1 MPASPFPTHVPRYD
15 LSSQAKAGVLVRDLQ
30 QAAPAAGHDSAAP
43 HRDTHYLLVLL
54 TQGELHLR
62 VDFEAVA
69 LIGSAMLL
77 VSPGQVHQLL
87 GTTRPQ
93 GWGVSFEP
101 NLLAAEW
108 QLLLEQ
114 GLARPPQLA
123 TPAPFYARA
132 EALLLLLAD
141 CQAGAADAYTGPT
154 LHALLT
160 ALLSLVAGQLAPD
173 PTLPRPPET
182 RGQLLARA
190 FEDLLRQHYAQWK
203 QPAQYA
209 AALAITGA
217 HLNDTVKAQT
227 RRSVSTHIQQRAVL
241 EAKRLLYTTARSV
254 QEIGYALGYDEPRY
268 FGKLFKK
275 VTGLTPQQFRR
286 AIRE

>member
-1 MPASPFPTHVPRYD
+1 MLASPSPAFVPRYD
-15 LSSQAKAGVLVRDLQ
+15 LSPQAKAGVLVRDLQ
-30 QAAPAAGHDSAAP
+30 QAAPAAGHESAAP

-62 VDFEAVA
+62 VDFEAIA
-69 LIGSAMLL
+69 LVGPALLL

-87 GTTRPQ
+87 GTTCPQ

-132 EALLLLLAD
+132 AALLQLLAD
-141 CQAGAADAYTGPT
+141 CQAGVADAYTGRT
-154 LHALLT
+154 LHTLLT

-173 PTLPRPPET
+173 PTGLWPPET
-182 RGQLLARA
+182 RGRLLARA

-217 HLNDTVKAQT
+217 HLNDTVKEQT
-227 RRSVSTHIQQRAVL
+227 GLSVSAHIQQRAVL

-254 QEIGYALGYDEPRY
+254 QEIGYTLGYDEPVY

-275 VTGLTPQQFRR
+275 LTGLTPQQFRR
-286 AIRE
+286 TIRE

>member
-1 MPASPFPTHVPRYD
+1 MPRYD
-15 LSSQAKAGVLVRDLQ
+15 LSPLAKAGVLVRDLQ

-62 VDFEAVA
+62 VDFEAVSLVGPA
-69 LIGSAMLL
+69 LLL

-87 GTTRPQ
+87 RAAHPQ

-101 NLLAAEW
+101 SLLEADW
-108 QLLLEQ
+108 QLLLER
-114 GLARPPQLA
+114 GLARPPQLSS
-123 TPAPFYARA
+123 TAPFYAHA
-132 EALLLLLAD
+132 EALLQLLAN
-141 CQAGAADAYTGPT
+141 CQAGAADAYTGRT
-154 LHALLT
+154 LQALLT

-173 PTLPRPPET
+173 PARPRPPET
-182 RGQLLARA
+182 RGLLLARA
-190 FEDLLRQHYAQWK
+190 FEDLLRQHYGQWK

-217 HLNDTVKAQT
+217 HLNDTVKEQT
-227 RRSVSTHIQQRAVL
+227 GRSVSAHIQQRAVL
-241 EAKRLLYTTARSV
+241 EAKRLLYTTTRSV
-254 QEIGYALGYDEPRY
+254 QEIGYALGYDEPGY

-286 AIRE
+286 QFRE

>member
-1 MPASPFPTHVPRYD
+1 MPTSPSPSHVPRYD
-15 LSSQAKAGVLVRDLQ
+15 LSPLAKAGVLVRNLR
-30 QAAPAAGHDSAAP
+30 QAAPTAEHDSAVP

-62 VDFEAVA
+62 IDFEAVSLA
-69 LIGSAMLL
+69 GLAVLL

-87 GTTRPQ
+87 GAVHPQ

-101 NLLAAEW
+101 SLLDAEW
-108 QLLLEQ
+108 QLLLER
-114 GLARPPQLA
+114 GLARPPQLP

-132 EALLLLLAD
+132 EALLQLLAD
-141 CQAGAADAYTGPT
+141 CQAGAADAYTGHT

-173 PTLPRPPET
+173 PARPRPPET

-217 HLNDTVKAQT
+217 HLNDTVKEQT
-227 RRSVSTHIQQRAVL
+227 GLSVSAHIQQRAML
-241 EAKRLLYTTARSV
+241 EAKRLLYTTTRNV
-254 QEIGYALGYDEPRY
+254 QEIGYALGYDEPGY

-286 AIRE
+286 QFRE